1 MCKFS
6 SFVDIKSVLGTFD
19 PDDMISVCKRENNS
33 KRDFLFVNKY
43 QGKHVP
49 CKPSDTLRLFED
61 LRTAITNDSRWNRS
75 EKICVIGFAETAT
88 AIGAYI
94 ADNLPNKYV
103 YYLQTTREKSNEP
116 LLIDFKEEH
125 SHATEQRLHG
135 DLQKLKKC
143 DRILFVDDEI
153 STGNTIM
160 NAIEQLNKIKDF
172 KYSVASFLNLM
183 SYTAA
188 WNFAYKGINT
198 HTLIRGE
205 IKDMNRKLDIYIKE
219 NTTNY
224 EESTI
229 KNRKNSIL
237 VVGLE
242 EDMYAGLLA
251 AYQLEKDG
259 KNVYFQASTRSP
271 ICPCDS
277 RNYILKNRIKFPCL
291 KDKNRKTYLYNINNY
306 KQIIVMGENIGDSEW
321 EKKVSKVL
329 SPLCKCLSFCNSI
342 HALNSETMKG
352 GVK

>member
-1 MCKFS
+1 MSKFS

-61 LRTAITNDSRWNRS
+61 LRTAVTNDSRWVRD

-103 YYLQTTREKSNEP
+103 YYLQTTREESSEP
-116 LLIDFKEEH
+116 LIIDFKEEH

-153 STGNTIM
+153 STGTTIL
-160 NAIEQLNKIKDF
+160 NAVEQLNKIKNF

-183 SYTAA
+183 SYGNAR
-188 WNFAYKGINT
+188 NFAIKGIT
-198 HTLIRGE
+198 SHTLVRGE
-205 IKDMNRKLDIYIKE
+205 IKDMNRELDIYIKKD
-219 NTTNY
+219 TTNY

-229 KNRKNSIL
+229 KNKKNSVLI
-237 VVGLE
+237 VGLE
-242 EDMYAGLLA
+242 EDMYASLLA
-251 AYQLEKDG
+251 ASMLEKEG

-271 ICPCDS
+271 ICPCTS
-277 RNYILKNRIKFPCL
+277 RNYILKNRIKFPCF
-291 KDKNRKTYLYNINNY
+291 KDKNRKTYLYNLNNY
-306 KQIIVMGENIGDSEW
+306 KQIIVMGENIGNEEW
-321 EKKVSKVL
+321 KENVSKVL
-329 SPLCKCLSFCNSI
+329 SPLCKCLSFCNSMCSS
-342 HALNSETMKG
+342 HCGTEKG
-352 GVK
+352 DNK